1 MPAVTIKDV
10 TLGEGRPKI
19 VVPLTGATLREL
31 LDEVEALAGAPADVV
46 EWRVD
51 HFGAADDAA
60 AVTGT
65 ARELA
70 AAVGPRPLLVT
81 FRTAAEGGARE
92 VDDASYG
99 ALCRAV
105 ADSGA
110 ADLLDVEVFRD
121 EGVVRD
127 VVAAARAG
135 GVAVVMSSH
144 DFAGTPPAAEVTA
157 RLGHMV
163 ALGADVAKIAVM
175 PHDADDVLALLS
187 ATRQA
192 RRAHPDVPLIT
203 MAMGGLGVVTRLAG
217 EVFGSAATFGAVGRP
232 SAPGQVPAD
241 ALAGVLDL
249 IHHQLQVG

>member
-1 MPAVTIKDV
+1 MPAVTIRDV

-19 VVPLTGATLREL
+19 VVPVTGPTSPEL
-31 LDEVEALAGAPADVV
+31 LAEVGALAGSPADVV

-51 HFGAADDAA
+51 HFAAADDAA
-60 AVTGT
+60 AVVEA
-65 ARELA
+65 ARALA
-70 AAVGPRPLLVT
+70 AAAGPRPLLVT
-81 FRTAAEGGARE
+81 FRTAAEGGARAL
-92 VDDASYG
+92 DDAAYG

-105 ADSGA
+105 AGSGA
-110 ADLLDVEVFRD
+110 ADLLDVELLRD
-121 EGVVRD
+121 EAVVRD
-127 VVAAARAG
+127 VVAAAHAA

-144 DFAGTPPAAEVTA
+144 DFDGTPPAAQLVA
-157 RLGHMV
+157 RLGRMV
-163 ALGADVAKIAVM
+163 ALGADVAKVAVM

-192 RRAHPDVPLIT
+192 RRDHPDVPLIT
-203 MAMGGLGVVTRLAG
+203 MAMGGLGVVSRLAG

-249 IHHQLQVG
+249 IHRQLRAG